1 MINKI
6 HNNLLKEV
14 KVLSDNEYDCL
25 VSSCDFLKTKQLLE
39 ARKIPYIPY
48 PFINNFFIKT
58 NYTNILN
65 LSEENDVC
73 FLSSPTKVTA
83 QIFNAKT
90 TINFDK
96 LTSGKLCGQGITICF
111 IDTGIYPHLDFIIPK
126 NRIKK
131 FVDLTSN
138 SKAMYDDNGHGTFVA
153 SVCCSSGK
161 RKSGK
166 YSGIAPLADI
176 VMIKALDKNGET
188 NSNKILDA
196 MQYVY
201 DHAKELNIKIVC
213 MSFGADSIGK
223 NDPLQ
228 QGANALW
235 DNGIIVV
242 VAAGNSGPDNATI
255 KSPGTSE
262 KVITVGGLDSTDKQ
276 HLSVAEFSSRGPV
289 KEKFKPDLIAPSV
302 NIAGANISSEEPYI
316 KMSGTSVATPI
327 VAGICAVILEQHT
340 DWTPN
345 QIKYYL
351 VNHCTHL
358 SYDKNSEGFGYLQ
371 F

>member
-14 KVLSDNEYDCL
+14 KVLSDNKYDCL
-25 VSSCDFLKTKQLLE
+25 VSSCNFLKTQKLLKS
-39 ARKIPYIPY
+39 RKIEYTAY
-48 PFINNFFIKT
+48 PFINNFFIKA
-58 NYTNILN
+58 NYTEILN

-83 QIFNAKT
+83 QIFNAKS
-90 TINFDK
+90 TINLDK
-96 LTSGKLCGQGITICF
+96 LTDGKMFGQDITICF
-111 IDTGIYPHLDFIIPK
+111 IDTGIYPHLDFVIPRC
-126 NRIKK
+126 RIKK

-138 SKAMYDDNGHGTFVA
+138 SKAVYDDNGHGTFVA
-153 SVCCSSGK
+153 SVCASSGK
-161 RKSGK
+161 RKGGQ
-166 YSGIAPLADI
+166 YSGIAPLSNI

-196 MQYVY
+196 MQYIY
-201 DHAKELNIKIVC
+201 DHAQELDIKIVC

-228 QGANALW
+228 KGANALW
-235 DNGIIVV
+235 EKGITVV
-242 VAAGNSGPDNATI
+242 VAAGNSGPNNSTI

-262 KVITVGGLDSTDKQ
+262 KVITVGGLNSTDKK
-276 HLSVAEFSSRGPV
+276 HLTVADFSSRGPV

-302 NIAGANISSEEPYI
+302 DIVGANISCTEPYI

-327 VAGICAVILEQHT
+327 VAGICAIILEQHPN
-340 DWTPN
+340 WSPN

-351 VNHCTHL
+351 VNHCSHL